1 MENDTSSG
9 GEPLSIDEAVKVLVK
24 AEAAEALENEH
35 AEATPPDVSVAENPP
50 LDHDPERPADAAPDD
65 GSESEEGEDDEE
77 DEPEDGLAD
86 DVKVKL
92 DDGSVVT
99 LAELKKGHLRQ
110 ADYTK
115 KTQAL
120 ASERRTVEKAAA
132 VTRERGGRVD
142 QHAEYLSGVLLS
154 LLPPPPDRAL
164 GDPRSP
170 RYDPAKYQALE
181 AQRRQWSSHMN
192 QIARERQRSVE
203 QRQTETAAER
213 GKRLEGEMGRLTE
226 KLPHLKDE
234 KRLRAFV
241 EDTQKYGAQ
250 YGFSPEEIAGA
261 GIDHRQL
268 VVLEK
273 AIRWDRLEAQKAK
286 VATRIEGR
294 PPVKTSGKRLSSEAR
309 RAREASGAME
319 RLKSTGRLDDAVRA
333 LIATTPK
340 G

>member
-24 AEAAEALENEH
+24 AEAAEALASEH
-35 AEATPPDVSVAENPP
+35 ATASAEDGPAPSDPP
-50 LDHDPERPADAAPDD
+50 LDHDPEQRPADTEPDD
-65 GSESEEGEDDEE
+65 GNETEEGDDEGE
-77 DEPEDGLAD
+77 PDDELAD
-86 DVKVKL
+86 DVQVKL

-120 ASERRTVEKAAA
+120 ASERRTVEKTAA
-132 VTRERGGRVD
+132 VTRERGNQVD

-192 QIARERQRSVE
+192 QIAQQRQRSVE
-203 QRQTETAAER
+203 QRQAETAAER

>member
-1 MENDTSSG
+1 MENDTGTG
-9 GEPLSIDEAVKVLVK
+9 GEPLSIDEAVKVLIN
-24 AEAAEALENEH
+24 AEALEKEH
-35 AEATPPDVSVAENPP
+35 AEAGGEATNGDNPRETVEDAP
-50 LDHDPERPADAAPDD
+50 LDHDPERPAEGEPDEE
-65 GSESEEGEDDEE
+65 ESEEDEGGDADDE
-77 DEPEDGLAD
+77 LAD
-86 DVKVKL
+86 DAKVQL
-92 DDGSVVT
+92 DDGSVIT
-99 LAELKKGHLRQ
+99 IAELKKGHLRQ

-120 ASERRTVEKAAA
+120 AAERRTVEKAAA
-132 VTRERGGRVD
+132 VSKERGGQVD
-142 QHAEYLSGVLLS
+142 QHAEYLSNVLLA
-154 LLPPPPDRAL
+154 LLPPAPDRAL

-170 RYDPAKYQALE
+170 HYDPAKFQALQ
-181 AQRRQWSSHMN
+181 AQHRQWSGHLN
-192 QIARERQRSVE
+192 QIAQQRQRSE
-203 QRQTETAAER
+203 QQRQAETGTERST
-213 GKRLEGEMGRLTE
+213 RLEGEMGRLTE

-273 AIRWDRLEAQKAK
+273 AIRWDRLEAQKAR

>member
-1 MENDTSSG
+1 MENDTATG
-9 GEPLSIDEAVKVLVK
+9 GEPLSIDDAVKVLVK
-24 AEAAEALENEH
+24 AEALEKEH
-35 AEATPPDVSVAENPP
+35 AEADDEVTNGDKPRETGEEAAP
-50 LDHDPERPADAAPDD
+50 DHDPERPAEGEPDEE
-65 GSESEEGEDDEE
+65 ESEEDEGGDADDE
-77 DEPEDGLAD
+77 LAD
-86 DVKVKL
+86 DLKVQL
-92 DDGSVVT
+92 DDGSLVT
-99 LAELKKGHLRQ
+99 IAELKKGHLRQ

-120 ASERRTVEKAAA
+120 AAERRTVEKTAA
-132 VTRERGGRVD
+132 VTKERGSQVD
-142 QHAEYLSGVLLS
+142 QHAEYLSNVLLA
-154 LLPPPPDRAL
+154 LLPPAPDRAL

-170 RYDPAKYQALE
+170 RYDPAKLQTLE
-181 AQRRQWSSHMN
+181 AQHRQWTSHLN
-192 QIARERQRSVE
+192 QIAQQRQRSAE
-203 QRQTETAAER
+203 QRQAETGAER
-213 GKRLEGEMGRLTE
+213 SKRLEGEMGRLTE

-241 EDTQKYGAQ
+241 EDTQNYGAQ
-250 YGFSPEEIAGA
+250 YGFSPAEIAGA

-273 AIRWDRLEAQKAK
+273 AIRWDRLEAQKGK

-319 RLKSTGRLDDAVRA
+319 RLKTSGRLDDAVRA
-333 LIATTPK
+333 LLATSPK